1 MQRYTTIFNQTHNT
15 LVQYD
20 PFIHPHI
27 LNFLDALVS
36 IVVQI
41 VVVKFEAYFAI
52 WPYGLVAMYYFTT
65 IPYGHLRDE

>member
-1 MQRYTTIFNQTHNT
+1 M
-15 LVQYD
+15 D

-41 VVVKFEAYFAI
+41 AVVKFEAYFAL
-52 WPYGLVAMYYFTT
+52 WPYGRSTRYSRNVIDITT
-65 IPYGHLRDE
+65 IPYGYLRDE